1 MAFVLQWGV
10 IGHALWDH
18 DRTLTTGSVHR
29 FQVQP
34 IDPRDP
40 FRGEYVI
47 LDLAAENV
55 QDADTSALFGAND
68 PVYGTLGMD
77 SSGYAIITA
86 LSKEAPEGDHVEC
99 RIEAV
104 YSSTIRV
111 ELPFDRYYLQ
121 EGKGGMVES
130 LLDMATR
137 RDDQAE
143 EAYILVRVREGKGV
157 IEDLV
162 IGGRSVEDHLRESA
176 P

>member
-1 MAFVLQWGV
+1 MKHRTLIILAMAFVLQWGV

-99 RIEAV
+99 R
-104 YSSTIRV
+104 
-111 ELPFDRYYLQ
+111 PHPRYGAAPCHLYASRPGCHL
-121 EGKGGMVES
+121 GK
-130 LLDMATR
+130 T
-137 RDDQAE
+137 
-143 EAYILVRVREGKGV
+143 
-157 IEDLV
+157 
-162 IGGRSVEDHLRESA
+162 